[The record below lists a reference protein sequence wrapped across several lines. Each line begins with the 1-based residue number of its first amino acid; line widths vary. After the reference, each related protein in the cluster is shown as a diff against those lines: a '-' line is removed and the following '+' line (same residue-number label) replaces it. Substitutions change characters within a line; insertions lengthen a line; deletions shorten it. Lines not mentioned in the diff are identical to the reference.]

1 MLLVGVRLLE
11 AVILRQWVKLP
22 ICVTTLLNV
31 TSWVILANDLTHWGR
46 VTHICV
52 GNLTIIGSDNGL
64 SPGRRQTIIWTN
76 AGILSIGPLG
86 TNFSEISIGIQT
98 FPFRKMHFIMSSA
111 KWRPFCLGLNVLIT
125 RVFVFACTAD
135 STKPSPEPMLTYHQ
149 RRGGNRQ
156 GPISQE
162 VLKVSILEISLENAL
177 FELLLHIPGIN
188 ELIMMCYI
196 DRLWEES
203 TVSHHSDVIMGTMA
217 SHITS
222 PTIVYSTV
230 YSGADQR
237 KHQSSAS
244 LAFVRGILR

>member
-11 AVILRQWVKLP
+11 AVILRQWVKSP

-52 GNLTIIGSDNGL
+52 GNLTITGSDNGL

-111 KWRPFCLGLNVLIT
+111 KSPLRQWCGWNSTQHQTWR
-125 RVFVFACTAD
+125 
-135 STKPSPEPMLTYHQ
+135 
-149 RRGGNRQ
+149 
-156 GPISQE
+156 
-162 VLKVSILEISLENAL
+162 
-177 FELLLHIPGIN
+177 
-188 ELIMMCYI
+188 
-196 DRLWEES
+196 S
-203 TVSHHSDVIMGTMA
+203 TVSGDCMA
-217 SHITS
+217 CQ
-222 PTIVYSTV
+222 STTLRLFNTDLIR
-230 YSGADQR
+230 YAD
-237 KHQSSAS
+237 K
-244 LAFVRGILR
+244 VC